1 METGEVSD
9 KLGRGK
15 HTTRHSELID
25 VQDGYIVDTPGFSTL
40 EVTFIDKD
48 DLKYCFPEFEE
59 YNNQCK
65 FRGCSHYKEPS
76 CAVKMAVE
84 EGKINKVRY
93 DFYIRT
99 LQEIMKWEE
108 ILMIKIA
115 PSILSADFSKLG
127 EEVIKLNDAGADFI
141 HIDVMDGEFV
151 PNITFGMPVIKAI
164 RNKTNKV
171 FDVHLMI
178 NNPQRYIDG
187 FIDAGADIITLHY
200 EAEKHLDRAIQY
212 IKSKGVKAAVALNPA
227 TPVCVLKNIIANLDM
242 VLIMSVNP
250 GFGGQSFIPY
260 SLDKIKEVKEM
271 AIKAG
276 NENILIQVDGGIGK
290 DNVKDV
296 IEAGANVIVA
306 GSAIFNGGDIEE
318 NIKSLRG

>member
-1 METGEVSD
+1 MV
-9 KLGRGK
+9 
-15 HTTRHSELID
+15 
-25 VQDGYIVDTPGFSTL
+25 
-40 EVTFIDKD
+40 
-48 DLKYCFPEFEE
+48 
-59 YNNQCK
+59 
-65 FRGCSHYKEPS
+65 
-76 CAVKMAVE
+76 
-84 EGKINKVRY
+84 
-93 DFYIRT
+93 
-99 LQEIMKWEE
+99 
-108 ILMIKIA
+108 KIA

-127 EEVIKLNDAGADFI
+127 EEVIKLHDAGADFI

-151 PNITFGMPVIKAI
+151 PNISFGMPVIKAI
-164 RNKTNKV
+164 RNKTDKV

-178 NNPQRYIDG
+178 NNPQRYIDD
-187 FIDAGADIITLHY
+187 FIEAGADIITLHY
-200 EAEKHLDRAIQY
+200 ESEKHLDRAIQY
-212 IKSKGVKAAVALNPA
+212 IKSKGIKAAVALNPA
-227 TPVCVLKNIIANLDM
+227 TPTVVLKNIIGSLDM

>member
-1 METGEVSD
+1 
-9 KLGRGK
+9 
-15 HTTRHSELID
+15 
-25 VQDGYIVDTPGFSTL
+25 
-40 EVTFIDKD
+40 
-48 DLKYCFPEFEE
+48 
-59 YNNQCK
+59 
-65 FRGCSHYKEPS
+65 
-76 CAVKMAVE
+76 
-84 EGKINKVRY
+84 
-93 DFYIRT
+93 
-99 LQEIMKWEE
+99 
-108 ILMIKIA
+108 MIKIA

-178 NNPQRYIDG
+178 NNPQRYIEW